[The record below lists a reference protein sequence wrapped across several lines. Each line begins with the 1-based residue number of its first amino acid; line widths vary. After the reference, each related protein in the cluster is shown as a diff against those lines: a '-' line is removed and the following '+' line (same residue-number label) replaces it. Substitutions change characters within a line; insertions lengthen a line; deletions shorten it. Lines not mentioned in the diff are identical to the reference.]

1 MTTETAEPTTSTTPL
16 RTLTTLDIQAVI
28 PHRYPFLLVDKVD
41 IMEEGKRA
49 IGTKGV
55 TINEEFFQ
63 GHFPG
68 QPIMPGVLVI
78 EALAQTACVLLMSKG
93 GFENKIAFFLGIES
107 AKFRNPV
114 LPGSLLKLEIEVLRL
129 GGRAGK
135 FKGIATVDGK
145 IATQAQMSFVLADK
159 EKK

>member
-1 MTTETAEPTTSTTPL
+1 MTEEKTENCAPI
-16 RTLTTLDIQAVI
+16 RTLSTVEIQAAI

-41 IMEEGKRA
+41 IIEEGKKA
-49 IGTKGV
+49 VGTKGV

-68 QPIMPGVLVI
+68 HPIMPGVLVI
-78 EALAQTACVLLMSKG
+78 EALAQTACVMLMSKG
-93 GFENKIAFFLGIES
+93 GLEDKIAYFLGIEG

-114 LPGSLLKLEIEVLRL
+114 TPGSLLKLEVEVLKL

-135 FKGIATVDGK
+135 FQGTATVDGK
-145 IATQAQMSFVLADK
+145 IATQAQMSFVLADANK
-159 EKK
+159 EK